1 MKKII
6 LLMLLPLQCFAFGN
20 LFIIGGGSQSDELV
34 KEYLKLCGASNKLLI
49 VAKASSLEEEVLAEV
64 QTRFQ
69 TLGATNTHKYIC
81 QAQADQ
87 CLEQLSDVK
96 CVYFSGGDQKKL
108 TEHFL
113 GSKAIEK
120 LHQIFA
126 DGGTMIGTSAGAA
139 IMSEVMLSGNILD
152 DAEGFSRIAVNHVE
166 DSIGFGFLK
175 NFIIDQHFVKRQ
187 RQNRLLSKVL
197 ELPYLVGVGIDEST
211 AIVFK
216 NTITEFTVT
225 GQASVVI
232 FDARQTSPGLDGRGN
247 FSVKNLSQSI
257 LSSDQTFKF

>member
-1 MKKII
+1 
-6 LLMLLPLQCFAFGN
+6 
-20 LFIIGGGSQSDELV
+20 
-34 KEYLKLCGASNKLLI
+34 
-49 VAKASSLEEEVLAEV
+49 
-64 QTRFQ
+64 
-69 TLGATNTHKYIC
+69 
-81 QAQADQ
+81 
-87 CLEQLSDVK
+87 
-96 CVYFSGGDQKKL
+96 
-108 TEHFL
+108 
-113 GSKAIEK
+113 
-120 LHQIFA
+120 
-126 DGGTMIGTSAGAA
+126 MIGTSAGAA

-216 NTITEFTVT
+216 NSITEFTVT